1 MTQEVKTTWFS
12 TRNGMC
18 TEDALKTS
26 APGLVRFSF
35 PALLIHFL
43 LSIFGSLEKKVC
55 DFLAILDFM
64 DIILSQRVSR
74 LVNLL
79 LPRLEAGAACT
90 WGRSGAPS
98 PTVCGWS
105 SAFRGPSG
113 YMGRGDDECFVSNLG
128 FLLPF
133 PLREALPP
141 ILVSFLPTPGVQ
153 GASFPSSQHPS
164 PLARGGGLRCAQP
177 IAPARFRRR
186 PHCYGAGGAGERP
199 AVTSLPARR
208 GRKVWLRAHLL
219 PGAGTWLVL
228 YGPRESSWLTQ
239 PLIQSGTS
247 HEVLRIQDD

>member
-1 MTQEVKTTWFS
+1 
-12 TRNGMC
+12 
-18 TEDALKTS
+18 
-26 APGLVRFSF
+26 
-35 PALLIHFL
+35 
-43 LSIFGSLEKKVC
+43 
-55 DFLAILDFM
+55 
-64 DIILSQRVSR
+64 
-74 LVNLL
+74 
-79 LPRLEAGAACT
+79 
-90 WGRSGAPS
+90 
-98 PTVCGWS
+98 
-105 SAFRGPSG
+105 
-113 YMGRGDDECFVSNLG
+113 MGRGDDECFVSNLG

-153 GASFPSSQHPS
+153 GASFSSSQHPS

-199 AVTSLPARR
+199 AVTPLPARR
-208 GRKVWLRAHLL
+208 GRNVGLRAHLL

>member
-1 MTQEVKTTWFS
+1 MTQEVKTAWFS
-12 TRNGMC
+12 TQTGMC

-43 LSIFGSLEKKVC
+43 PSIFGSLEKKVC

-64 DIILSQRVSR
+64 DVILSQRVSR

-90 WGRSGAPS
+90 LGAVRRAW
-98 PTVCGWS
+98 PTVCSWS

-113 YMGRGDDECFVSNLG
+113 YVGRGDDDCFVSNLG

-133 PLREALPP
+133 PLTEALPP

-153 GASFPSSQHPS
+153 GASFSSSQHPS
-164 PLARGGGLRCAQP
+164 PLARAGGLRCAQP
-177 IAPARFRRR
+177 IAPARFRHR
-186 PHCYGAGGAGERP
+186 PHCYGAGGAGGRP
-199 AVTSLPARR
+199 AVTPLPALR
-208 GRKVWLRAHLL
+208 GRKV
-219 PGAGTWLVL
+219 
-228 YGPRESSWLTQ
+228 
-239 PLIQSGTS
+239 
-247 HEVLRIQDD
+247 